1 MPFYDLIL
9 NGVMFPQIKSKI
21 VSWHPDVAT
30 QLCLSSEDDHTPV
43 IQLWDLR
50 YATSPVKQLENHTR
64 YLSFFKILNLY
75 NMSTRIIECLCTM
88 HVLRC
93 ICKMNL
99 ML

>member
-64 YLSFFKILNLY
+64 YLSFFKNIKSLQYEHQNNRMFVY
-75 NMSTRIIECLCTM
+75 NA
-88 HVLRC
+88 C
-93 ICKMNL
+93 IKMYV
-99 ML
+99 